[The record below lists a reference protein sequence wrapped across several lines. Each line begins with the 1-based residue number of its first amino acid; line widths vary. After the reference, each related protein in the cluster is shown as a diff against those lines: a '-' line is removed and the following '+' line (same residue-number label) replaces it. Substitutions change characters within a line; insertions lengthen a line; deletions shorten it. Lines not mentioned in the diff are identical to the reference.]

1 MFTFYPEEAFLKP
14 PENPIIYAWS
24 ILFFLNMLK
33 PNFHLWLMFFTNK
46 QNSLNSTKI
55 LIVKWD

>member
-33 PNFHLWLMFFTNK
+33 PNFHLWLIANVFH
-46 QNSLNSTKI
+46 QQTKFPQF
-55 LIVKWD
+55 D